1 MKRVQIKSATAKSVS
16 VKQLKKLIFAPAL
29 DIPLMLSDMH
39 NGSKR
44 VQGSIGCRLIYHTRG
59 KVLRGVDVGVQQMSL
74 GERARLSIR
83 SDYAFDVVR
92 PGPRVPEGSELEIIA
107 DLVYVAGHSS
117 WIIYLQRAINGRYRI
132 FENKLVVVGE
142 KLEGKFPRMA
152 NCFAT
157 MTKLLYWCYATIFT
171 LFCFTLFCLCKACM
185 KIGEK
190 KRVEAR
196 ERRRMEREAAI
207 LAYVPRVAIFLAYLK
222 SRGHTHS
229 QTCGV
234 WNYST
239 SRRFRRRYTS
249 GVCQ

>member
-157 MTKLLYWCYATIFT
+157 MTKLLYWCYATILTLLCFT
-171 LFCFTLFCLCKACM
+171 LFCFCKACM

-190 KRVEAR
+190 KRVERR
-196 ERRRMEREAAI
+196 ERRRREREAAI
-207 LAYVPRVAIFLAYLK
+207 LAYVPGVGIFSAHLK
-222 SRGHTHS
+222 SGGYTHS

-239 SRRFRRRYTS
+239 SRRFR
-249 GVCQ
+249 